1 MNRLLLTL
9 TLAATA
15 GCLLIATPTA
25 AQLLPAAK
33 RAAHVEITDGP
44 SLESTKDDWAIIRW
58 TSTNPGGD
66 DEHFGV
72 VHFGTDPKNLNETA
86 KSHIRLNRGHS
97 YTVFRVYV
105 DGLNPQTTYYYKVD
119 SMGANGTNDGV
130 VAPVKTFTTQ

>member
-15 GCLLIATPTA
+15 GWLLIATPTA

-97 YTVFRVYV
+97 
-105 DGLNPQTTYYYKVD
+105 
-119 SMGANGTNDGV
+119 
-130 VAPVKTFTTQ
+130 